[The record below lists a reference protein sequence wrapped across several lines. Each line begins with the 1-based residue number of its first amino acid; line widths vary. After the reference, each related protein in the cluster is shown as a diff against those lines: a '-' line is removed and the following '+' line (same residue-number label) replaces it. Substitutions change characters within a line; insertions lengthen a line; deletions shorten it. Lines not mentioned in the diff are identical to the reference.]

1 LSQAEP
7 RRVALTG
14 ASGFLGLNL
23 LAGLLN
29 SDSSV
34 TAISRHPEEA
44 EDLIRVVRRPLA
56 ATSERADVN
65 DTNALV
71 AILEQARPDVLI
83 HSAAITPIREDL
95 EREGFAETVQTN
107 ILGSVSVLEAA
118 RRCGVRIVV
127 YVSSGTV
134 YGNRTSLR
142 PLLETDRTT
151 PSGVYGI
158 TKQSAERLWLRHAE
172 LFERAARVVRVSVPY
187 GPWERPSRSRG
198 VTSPM
203 PKWCRSALEGRGVRE
218 PVDIAR
224 DFTYVEDTVTGI
236 LRVAFSPRTRHHI
249 YNVSSGNLYW
259 YSDVLPILATLHP
272 GFIYEVGPKLSRGS
286 VAVPR
291 RGPLSIARVATE
303 FEWQPAFSLEQG
315 LRKYLAWIEK
325 HPNSTAGE

>member
-1 LSQAEP
+1 MADP

-44 EDLIRVVRRPLA
+44 DELIRLVRSPLT
-56 ATSERADVN
+56 ATVERADIN
-65 DTNALV
+65 DTSALV

-83 HSAAITPIREDL
+83 HSAAVTPIREDV
-95 EREGFAETVQTN
+95 EREGFTEAVQTN
-107 ILGSVSVLEAA
+107 ILGSVSVLDAA
-118 RRCGVRIVV
+118 RRCGVRVVV
-127 YVSSGTV
+127 YISSGTV

-142 PLLETDRTT
+142 PLLETDRAAPT
-151 PSGVYGI
+151 GIYGI
-158 TKQSAERLWLRHAE
+158 TKHSAERLWLRHAE
-172 LFERAARVVRVSVPY
+172 LFERTARVVRVSVPY
-187 GPWERPSRSRG
+187 GPWERPSGSRR

-203 PKWCRSALEGRGVRE
+203 PKWCRSALEGRDVSE

-236 LRVAFSPRTRHHI
+236 LRIAFSPRTRHRI
-249 YNVSSGNLYW
+249 YNVSSGHLYW
-259 YSDVLPILATLHP
+259 YSDVLAMLAALHP
-272 GFIYEVGPKLSRGS
+272 GFTYEVGPKLSRGS

-291 RGPLSIARVATE
+291 RGPLSIARVARE
-303 FEWQPAFSLEQG
+303 FDWQPGVSLEQG
-315 LRKYLAWIEK
+315 LRKYLAWMEL
-325 HPNSTAGE
+325 HQRSVAVE